1 VAPIVA
7 PVLGG
12 QLLRFT
18 SWRGVFVFLA
28 AFGAVVLV
36 AMLLAVPETL
46 PPERRRAGGWSD
58 TVASF
63 RTLLG
68 DGRVVAC
75 VLAAGL
81 AFSAMFAYIS
91 GATYVLQD
99 VYGLSP
105 QGFSAVFAVNSVG
118 IVSAVQVSGRLV
130 GAGRV
135 RPERMLP
142 TGLAVAAVGSASL
155 LVVVLAGVGL
165 PGVVAGLFA
174 TVCGVGLA
182 LPSAT
187 TLALADHPE
196 QSGAASA
203 LLGTAQFL
211 VGAAVA
217 PLVGLGGTDTAV
229 PMAAVMAGMTLLA
242 LVVFLLVWR
251 AASRR
256 PDTGGDNGDDSGG
269 DSGDSGGDGGTDGS
283 GATRT
288 ARAELGSGT

>member
-1 VAPIVA
+1 
-7 PVLGG
+7 
-12 QLLRFT
+12 
-18 SWRGVFVFLA
+18 
-28 AFGAVVLV
+28 
-36 AMLLAVPETL
+36 
-46 PPERRRAGGWSD
+46 
-58 TVASF
+58 
-63 RTLLG
+63 
-68 DGRVVAC
+68 
-75 VLAAGL
+75 
-81 AFSAMFAYIS
+81 MFAYIS

-105 QGFSAVFAVNSVG
+105 QGFSGVFAVNSVG
-118 IVSAVQVSGRLV
+118 IVTAVQVSGRLV

-142 TGLAVAAVGSASL
+142 IGLAVAAVGSASL

-256 PDTGGDNGDDSGG
+256 PGNEGDGGGG
-269 DSGDSGGDGGTDGS
+269 GGGGTDGS

-288 ARAELGSGT
+288 AGAELGSGT